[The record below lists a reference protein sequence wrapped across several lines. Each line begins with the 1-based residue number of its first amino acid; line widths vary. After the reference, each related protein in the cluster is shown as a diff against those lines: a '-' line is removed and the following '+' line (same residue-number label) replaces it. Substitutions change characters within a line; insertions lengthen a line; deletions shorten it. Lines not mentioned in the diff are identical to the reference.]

1 MSVGAENFP
10 RTFDVGENEYRI
22 RGMTYTDLK
31 QVIAVENLAY
41 PHPWTVG
48 IFRDCLRVGYSCW
61 VVTKLQDIIGYGI
74 VMLAAGEA
82 HILNLCVK
90 PDEQGKGVGR
100 KLLNYLTQSARQADI
115 DMILLEVRRSNQAA
129 INLYHSEGFH
139 ELGIRDN
146 YYPAESGR
154 EDAIIFAKYLARVP
168 AVSE

>member
-1 MSVGAENFP
+1 MSVGAENIP
-10 RTFDVGENEYRI
+10 MPPGAAANEHRI
-22 RGMTYTDLK
+22 RTMTYTDLK
-31 QVIAVENLAY
+31 QVMEVENQAY
-41 PHPWTVG
+41 PHPWTIG

-61 VVTKLQDIIGYGI
+61 VVTRARSVIGYGI

-90 PDEQGKGVGR
+90 PDQQGKGIGR
-100 KLLNYLTQSARQADI
+100 ELLSHMTETARQAAI

-129 INLYHSEGFH
+129 ISLYHSAGFH

-154 EDAIIFAKYLARVP
+154 EDAIIFAKYLD
-168 AVSE
+168 